1 MFCLLL
7 NLYIINKYID
17 MEPFLIENA
26 GNTCYID
33 SLLMGLF
40 YDPSHL
46 DDLLNKNLKNTNALS
61 IYLQEYIKEKFV
73 NLVRNNKSVV
83 FDDIE
88 MIRTICFQMGWRQNT
103 LNNES
108 PKDNETNT
116 SQSFKDD
123 EYMNQQDVNEFY
135 TFLMEIFENEQIVIS
150 RNIIS
155 EESADKMDMEK
166 EEIIPFI
173 PLALPEDQTTI
184 TVKNLLHNWLYDNI
198 SELKRK
204 DNTKEGNQEKMVNEL
219 NTYMITNLPY
229 LLCLAINRFNN
240 QGIRIET
247 DVIIQKKI
255 SPYNKDLINTNKWD
269 FHAAICHKGLTNKS
283 GHYYTLWA

>member
-1 MFCLLL
+1 
-7 NLYIINKYID
+7 
-17 MEPFLIENA
+17 
-26 GNTCYID
+26 
-33 SLLMGLF
+33 
-40 YDPSHL
+40 
-46 DDLLNKNLKNTNALS
+46 
-61 IYLQEYIKEKFV
+61 
-73 NLVRNNKSVV
+73 
-83 FDDIE
+83 
-88 MIRTICFQMGWRQNT
+88 
-103 LNNES
+103 
-108 PKDNETNT
+108 
-116 SQSFKDD
+116 
-123 EYMNQQDVNEFY
+123 
-135 TFLMEIFENEQIVIS
+135 MEIFENEQIVIS

-283 GHYYTLWA
+283 GHYYTLLASNHKWYIFDDQEIPCMYEVKMDDKEVTNMIKKECVFLLYRLPKFY